1 MRIQTGAGDSVGK
14 IGGTREGAVGAVPV
28 GRGAVGEIKGCRL
41 NLKMVALTILTVKY
55 R

>member
-14 IGGTREGAVGAVPV
+14 IGAHERGAAGVVPV

>member
-14 IGGTREGAVGAVPV
+14 IGAHERGAAAAVLA